1 MKKTMKSLALVIAM
15 IIGSNAAH
23 AQAFDE
29 GTKVF
34 SLGYGFPNFTKSVF
48 KALSSSSTDGST
60 KVTGAGP
67 IHFRFEYGLSETWG
81 IGASINFANAAW
93 EDTYT
98 GTVFNNVTQQ
108 NETKTFT
115 DKWTRRALSALVRF
129 NKHFP
134 ISDKA
139 DVFTGVGLGYNSVKN
154 DYDSSNPDG
163 IQFSVNNNLFPVG
176 FEWTVGMRY
185 YFTDNIG
192 AYVEG
197 GLAKSI
203 LQFGLAIK
211 LD

>member
-1 MKKTMKSLALVIAM
+1 MKKTMKSFALVIAM
-15 IIGSNAAH
+15 LLGVNAAH
-23 AQAFDE
+23 SQAFDE

-48 KALSSSSTDGST
+48 KALSSSSVDGST

-98 GTVFNNVTQQ
+98 GTFFNPNGV
-108 NETKTFT
+108 NETKTYT
-115 DKWTRRALSALVRF
+115 DKWARRALSALVRF

-139 DVFTGVGLGYNSVKN
+139 DVYSGIGLGYNSVKN
-154 DYDSSNPDG
+154 TYTSTNPDG
-163 IQFSVNNNLFPVG
+163 VQFDLNNKILPIG
-176 FEWTVGMRY
+176 FEWTVGLRF

-197 GLAKSI
+197 GFAKSI

>member
-1 MKKTMKSLALVIAM
+1 MKKTMKSLALVIA
-15 IIGSNAAH
+15 ILIGSNAAN

-34 SLGYGFPNFTKSVF
+34 SLGYGFPNLTKTVF
-48 KALSSSSTDGST
+48 KAVDESFTDSEL

-67 IHFRFEYGLSETWG
+67 MHFRFEYGLSETWG
-81 IGASINFANAAW
+81 IGASINFASAGL
-93 EDTYT
+93 EETYT
-98 GTVFNNVTQQ
+98 ATYFNETTQQ
-108 NETKTFT
+108 NETKSYT
-115 DKWTRRALSALVRF
+115 DKQSFKSFSALVRF
-129 NKHFP
+129 NKHWP

-139 DVFTGVGLGYNSVKN
+139 DVFSGVGLGYKSSKWSWDSDNPNSLEE
-154 DYDSSNPDG
+154 DFDSLIP
-163 IQFSVNNNLFPVG
+163 IG
-176 FEWTVGMRY
+176 FEWTVGLRY